1 MAKMTDP
8 HDALVSYQQA
18 LEKAEIAPQK
28 CKLHPELSL
37 LLDDAN
43 GTPRLTYALVQD
55 GKAKGIVIYLFAEPL
70 EGKHCF
76 GIGYAVAEE
85 FRNQGIAKKIIQMS
99 IDEMQNGF
107 KDKLSDFYVEAIVSA
122 SNIPSQKVA
131 ARLISSSP
139 KEVTDQYSGQAAY
152 QYVRLIN

>member
-1 MAKMTDP
+1 
-8 HDALVSYQQA
+8 
-18 LEKAEIAPQK
+18 
-28 CKLHPELSL
+28 
-37 LLDDAN
+37 
-43 GTPRLTYALVQD
+43 
-55 GKAKGIVIYLFAEPL
+55 
-70 EGKHCF
+70 
-76 GIGYAVAEE
+76 
-85 FRNQGIAKKIIQMS
+85 MS

-122 SNIPSQKVA
+122 SNVPSQKVA